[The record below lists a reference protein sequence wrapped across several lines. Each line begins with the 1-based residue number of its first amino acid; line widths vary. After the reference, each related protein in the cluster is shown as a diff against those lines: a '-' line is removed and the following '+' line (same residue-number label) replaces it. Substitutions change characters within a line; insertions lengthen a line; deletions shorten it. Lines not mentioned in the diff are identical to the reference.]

1 MNEQTN
7 QNGYTSN
14 VSLSDEQVNLG
25 QDTPP
30 PPPPSETT
38 VAVSPLRRGPPKW
51 FYFIFLLVLVAFIA
65 VTAILIITLNNKQ
78 SGGKPVE
85 EKPSSQTEIT
95 ATPTKELSP
104 TPSVPQVDPAILKLN
119 QLDSSDEVANIETDT
134 KGTDLTFIEDSLS
147 ALDSKIGSTSGR

>member
-7 QNGYTSN
+7 PNGYTSN

-25 QDTPP
+25 QDTPASP
-30 PPPPSETT
+30 PVAETT
-38 VAVSPLRRGPPKW
+38 VVVSPLRRGPPKW
-51 FYFIFLLVLVAFIA
+51 FYFIFLLVLVAFIV

-78 SGGKPVE
+78 SGGKTAE
-85 EKPSSQTEIT
+85 QKPSSQTEIT

-119 QLDSSDEVANIETDT
+119 QLDSSDELANIETDT